1 MAAEECEFA
10 GDVDAYHDGEL
21 PPDRREQ
28 FEAHLAGC
36 ATCARELKALRAI
49 SARLASAGLSEIP
62 ADVLGRLHAGVP
74 RRVGAGERAILRIA
88 GALTTAAAAVLLFG
102 LVGLFRSSQSD
113 QSRMTAWEQAAVTLQ
128 VDNLDSL
135 DSDSTA
141 GQDPT
146 RLVVWTSDD
155 FTP

>member
-10 GDVDAYHDGEL
+10 GAVDAYHDGEL
-21 PPDRREQ
+21 SPDRRER

-36 ATCARELKALRAI
+36 AACALELKTLRTI
-49 SARLASAGLSEIP
+49 SARLASAGLSEVP
-62 ADVLGRLHAGVP
+62 AGVLGRLLAGVP
-74 RRVGAGERAILRIA
+74 RRVGSGERAILRIA

-102 LVGLFRSSQSD
+102 LVGLFRSSRSD

-128 VDNLDSL
+128 IDTL
-135 DSDSTA
+135 DSDMSDATV

-146 RLVVWTSDD
+146 RLVAWTSDD